1 MGKKK
6 KSAVQVSI
14 TININGG
21 QDRPGRRLRQ
31 LVIGMNNPQEGE
43 GGEPGTAECDNP
55 FQVRAT
61 VVDDEPCVAGDVSVG
76 AVLALAGEPSELH
89 FAEGVYDDVNEE
101 WVMEFADVTWPDS
114 GTCYVTVI
122 ATKGGGEPTTRTV
135 GFLPCADDSNGS
147 TGSDDKARAKK

>member
-1 MGKKK
+1 MGKNK

-14 TININGG
+14 TINVNGR

-31 LVIGMNNPQEGE
+31 LVIGFNNPQEGE

-55 FQVRAT
+55 FLVRAT

-76 AVLALAGEPSELH
+76 AVLSLAGSPPVLH
-89 FAEGVYDDVNEE
+89 YDEGEYDDVNEE

-114 GTCYVTVI
+114 GTCHATVI

-135 GFLPCADDSNGS
+135 AFLPCAADS
-147 TGSDDKARAKK
+147 TGSGDTARAKT